1 MRRANA
7 RAPSQISV
15 HKRALALEHT
25 ALSHE
30 LPLHATAI
38 EMGWRRR
45 AGWAEGRWEENSAG
59 FDLRVFEVG
68 RMDVMFAG
76 SSCCFILSV
85 FPYFTRPAL
94 AFGLFNTFA
103 FLENY
108 TSPVL

>member
-15 HKRALALEHT
+15 HERALALEHT

-38 EMGWRRR
+38 EMGWSRR
-45 AGWAEGRWEENSAG
+45 AGWAEGRWEKNSAG

-76 SSCCFILSV
+76 GSCCFILSIP
-85 FPYFTRPAL
+85 PYFTRPTL
-94 AFGLFNTFA
+94 AFRFVNTFA
-103 FLENY
+103 LLENY
-108 TSPVL
+108 TNSVL